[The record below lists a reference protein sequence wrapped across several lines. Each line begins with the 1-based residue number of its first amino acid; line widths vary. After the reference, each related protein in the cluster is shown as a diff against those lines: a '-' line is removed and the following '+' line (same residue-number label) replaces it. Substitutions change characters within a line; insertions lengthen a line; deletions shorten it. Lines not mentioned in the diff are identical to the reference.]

1 MVPLTVSRLREWPRI
16 VAGGVVLAVVL
27 LACGLLIGATA
38 GSSTT
43 RVVHTVTATVTRE
56 SPAQAAQIQADT
68 TTIALLHK
76 RLVATRQRLAK
87 ANRALR
93 AERRKTRKGGSPKK
107 RSPSRK

>member
-43 RVVHTVTATVTRE
+43 RVVHTVTATVTQE
-56 SPAQAAQIQADT
+56 SPTQAAQIQADT
-68 TTIALLHK
+68 STIATLHT
-76 RLVATRQRLAK
+76 RLTATRHRLAK

-93 AERRKTRKGGSPKK
+93 ADRRKARRAGSGKK